1 MAQDYSIRSVQRALM
16 ALSCFHDGQRSISLT
31 ELSRQ
36 LGLNK
41 STTYRLLVNLTEMD
55 FLELDANGEYTVG
68 SELARLGSLCNRT
81 QLLKDSAHKAMLEL
95 SRLSGETVV
104 LTQYQKCRLI
114 CIDKIESGQAL
125 RITSKIGANI
135 PMLKGAT
142 GKAVTAYLPEEE
154 AALCIENQR
163 ILGCPA
169 PEHLDNFQRDMA
181 GIRAQ
186 GFCVTHSELDQGVS
200 AFAVPL
206 FGSDNFPL
214 GSLSIC
220 GPSSRFT
227 SSQIEDITARALD
240 LVAQVNLQRA
250 PKHMR

>member
-31 ELSRQ
+31 EFSRQ

-55 FLELDANGEYTVG
+55 FLELEANGRYTVG
-68 SELARLGSLCNRT
+68 SELARLGSLCNKN
-81 QLLKDSAHKAMLEL
+81 QLLKDSARKAMLEL

-104 LTQYQKCRLI
+104 LTRYQKCRLI
-114 CIDKIESGQAL
+114 CIDKIESRQAL
-125 RITSKIGANI
+125 RITSSIGTNI

-142 GKAVTAYLPEEE
+142 GKAVAAYLPEEE
-154 AALCIENQR
+154 AELCIENQR
-163 ILGCPA
+163 ILGYPV
-169 PEHLDNFQRDMA
+169 PEQLDNFWQDMEVV
-181 GIRAQ
+181 RTQ

-206 FGSDNFPL
+206 CGPDGFPL

-227 SSQIEDITARALD
+227 CSQIENITEQAVN
-240 LVAQVNLQRA
+240 LVAQINLQRL
-250 PKHMR
+250 PKRML